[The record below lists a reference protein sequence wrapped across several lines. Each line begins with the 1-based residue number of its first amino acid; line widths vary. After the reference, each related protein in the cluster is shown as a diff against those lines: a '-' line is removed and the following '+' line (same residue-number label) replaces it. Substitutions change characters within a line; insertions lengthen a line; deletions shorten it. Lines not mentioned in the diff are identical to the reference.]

1 MRRTHRLIA
10 AGFAA
15 SLALSAPTAALAVPA
30 QADAELAAR
39 YLMAQADDH
48 NVSTPG
54 ERADLVI
61 ALAAAG
67 GQDRR
72 ATAEA
77 TVLATNSE
85 EYVTDNAAAAKTLI
99 ALDAGC
105 VDHSQLHDKLLA
117 GMAEDGSVGSFPSA
131 FGQSLVIIGLH
142 RSGQEIPP
150 IVVDRL
156 KAWQTGADGSF
167 EYEDFATGEP
177 TFDADGT
184 ALAALALD
192 LAGDEAASDRA
203 LSALES
209 RQTEQGYW
217 ENYSPVNT
225 TGLVADALES
235 DGRDV
240 AEAQAW
246 LAGQQQADGG
256 FPSALGSTDSD
267 LMATTQA
274 MFGVTGNGYTDAAV
288 DCDADGPI
296 IDTGY
301 APVDTSPLAALA
313 LGGLLTTAGAA
324 TVVVAGRR

>member
-15 SLALSAPTAALAVPA
+15 SLALSAPTASLAAPA
-30 QADAELAAR
+30 QADADLAAQ
-39 YLMAQADDH
+39 YLVAQADDEG
-48 NVSTPG
+48 VATPG
-54 ERADLVI
+54 QRADLVI

-67 GQDRR
+67 GQDSRV
-72 ATAEA
+72 TAEA
-77 TVLATNSE
+77 TLLAESSD

-105 VDHSQLHDKLLA
+105 VDHAHLHDKLLA

-142 RSGQEIPP
+142 RSGQDIPQV
-150 IVVDRL
+150 VVDRL

-184 ALAALALD
+184 ALAAMALD
-192 LAGDEAASDRA
+192 AAGDEAASDRA
-203 LSALES
+203 LSALEA

-225 TGLVADALES
+225 TGLVADALAD

-240 AEAQAW
+240 AEAQGW

-267 LMATTQA
+267 VMATTQA

-288 DCDADGPI
+288 DCGGDGPI

-301 APVDTSPLAALA
+301 APADNTPLAALA
-313 LGGLLTTAGAA
+313 FGGLLTAAGAA